1 MSNLY
6 EILCVEPTSTIDEIN
21 EAYLELLA
29 IYRHIGRPKNFV
41 PKSKYVSGRHS
52 NTYDAYKEIDY
63 AYSILAD
70 PEKRNEYNKEFF
82 RDVYDY
88 EMLLAETNRDY
99 ECCIQIKNPFGEYYT
114 PDDENVESD
123 REIPYT
129 IEEEDNRTSTCPTV
143 YQVVEIPL
151 EKAYDNEWIE
161 TEMSFTQR
169 CTRCRGSG
177 YEKNVKSII
186 CPECLGLSPKMNPPM
201 CPKCNGKGT
210 IIPIGFIC
218 SHCGGKRTVK
228 VNRTFEFRFEKGF
241 NDDIEVVFENKGN
254 ETDVSKP
261 GDVCFKLVVV
271 PGNDWDVN
279 GHDLI
284 YKCPISGVDIPED
297 DEDYEYQFYLPNGI
311 AEYIFIN
318 EGMSPETVIEY
329 KNRGLTLD
337 PRTIPSGSTETRGS
351 LFITFENLRFDF

>member
-6 EILCVEPTSTIDEIN
+6 EILCVEPTATVHEIT

-29 IYRHIGRPKNFV
+29 IYRHIERPKNFV
-41 PKSKYVSGRHS
+41 SKNQYLSGRHS
-52 NTYDAYKEIDY
+52 NTYEAYKEIDY
-63 AYSILAD
+63 AYSIVAD
-70 PEKRNEYNKEFF
+70 PKKRNEYNKLHFK
-82 RDVYDY
+82 DVYDY
-88 EMLLAETNRDY
+88 DMMLAETDRDY
-99 ECCIQIKNPFGEYYT
+99 ECCIRIDNSEGESVEPYT
-114 PDDENVESD
+114 D
-123 REIPYT
+123 IPYT
-129 IEEEDNRTSTCPTV
+129 IEEEDNRTTTCPTV
-143 YQVVEIPL
+143 YQIVEIPL
-151 EKAYDNEWIE
+151 EKAYENQWIQ
-161 TEMSFTQR
+161 TEMTFTQR
-169 CTRCRGSG
+169 CFKCRGTG
-177 YEKNVKSII
+177 YEEDVKSIT
-186 CPECLGLSPKMNPPM
+186 CPECLGLSPKMNPPT

-210 IIPIGFIC
+210 IIPVGFIC
-218 SHCGGKRTVK
+218 DHCCGNRV
-228 VNRTFEFRFEKGF
+228 VDIHRTFNFRFEKGF

-284 YKCPISGVDIPED
+284 YKCPISSVDIPED

-311 AEYIFIN
+311 AEHVFIN
-318 EGMSPETVIEY
+318 EGMSTETVIEY

-337 PRTIPSGSTETRGS
+337 PRTIPAGSTETRGS